1 MKEINIGKMLVEE
14 REKMESF
21 FKVVENIEL
30 VEKTLKDNSELCLF
44 YSFQTVR
51 YEYYFLNQLL
61 MEKNDEYEQ
70 LVEADDRT
78 DCELPYVDNLI
89 HKKVKELGEIITER
103 EAIMDALI
111 NISTHILNDYLI
123 KSPLYNG

>member
-1 MKEINIGKMLVEE
+1 M
-14 REKMESF
+14 
-21 FKVVENIEL
+21 
-30 VEKTLKDNSELCLF
+30 
-44 YSFQTVR
+44 
-51 YEYYFLNQLL
+51 
-61 MEKNDEYEQ
+61 
-70 LVEADDRT
+70 VEADDRT

-103 EAIMDALI
+103 EAIMDVLI

>member
-1 MKEINIGKMLVEE
+1 VKEINIGKMLVEE

-61 MEKNDEYEQ
+61 MEKMTNMNNWLKQMIEQ
-70 LVEADDRT
+70 IVN
-78 DCELPYVDNLI
+78 YHMLI
-89 HKKVKELGEIITER
+89 T
-103 EAIMDALI
+103 
-111 NISTHILNDYLI
+111 
-123 KSPLYNG
+123 